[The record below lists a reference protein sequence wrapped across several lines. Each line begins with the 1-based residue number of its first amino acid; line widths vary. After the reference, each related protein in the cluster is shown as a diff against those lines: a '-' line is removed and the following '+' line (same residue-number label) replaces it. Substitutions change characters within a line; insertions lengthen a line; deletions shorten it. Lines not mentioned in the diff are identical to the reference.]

1 MLTREFVLAP
11 QVVRV
16 EFAIAPVVSVLNSLM
31 MTREVQRLSGLGAWV
46 EQVAAG
52 MSASDR
58 WMAAF
63 LTDSLALSASDA
75 LPNEAYSDFPAFLH
89 DLRTADP
96 TQLRDRMLDYTLR
109 LPEIYPACWPNEA
122 AVPGLS
128 EALASAETYI
138 TFMASFKD
146 MAVPDESFW
155 ADSYA
160 LISQPERMQRE
171 VVGFLTRMWETAGLR
186 EEWARALPILQE
198 SVAAYQKQS
207 YRNLTALEAIRA
219 VTGRDLSGKFD
230 DPEIA
235 KAERIVF
242 VPSLHMGPYIS
253 GMLRGGA
260 FYVIFG
266 ARSPRGVQTVS
277 PDLSRADLLIR
288 LSALAD
294 DTRLHILELLTQHEE
309 LCAQDIIESLGISQ
323 SSASRH
329 LSQLSASGFIT
340 ERRRELNKCYS
351 LNSERVTDVLRAL
364 RSFLTRQ

>member
-16 EFAIAPVVSVLNSLM
+16 EFAIAPVISVLNSLM

-52 MSASDR
+52 MSESDR

-63 LTDSLALSASDA
+63 LSDSLALSASDA
-75 LPNEAYSDFPAFLH
+75 LANEAYTDFPAFLH
-89 DLRTADP
+89 DLSAADP
-96 TQLRDRMLDYTLR
+96 VQLRDRMFDYVLR
-109 LPEIYPACWPNEA
+109 LPEIYPVCWPSDA
-122 AVPGLS
+122 AVPTAR
-128 EALASAETYI
+128 EALADARTYI
-138 TFMASFKD
+138 AFMASFKD
-146 MAVPDESFW
+146 MNAQGESFW
-155 ADSYA
+155 AESYA
-160 LISQPERMQRE
+160 LISQPKRMQRE
-171 VVGFLTRMWETAGLR
+171 IVAFLTRMWDNAGLR
-186 EEWARALPILQE
+186 DEWARALPILQE
-198 SVAAYQKQS
+198 SVSAYQKQN
-207 YRNLTALEAIRA
+207 YHHLTALEAIRA

-235 KAERIVF
+235 RAERIVF

-253 GMLRGGA
+253 GMLRDGA

-266 ARSPRGVQTVS
+266 ARSPRGVQTAS

-288 LSALAD
+288 LGALAD
-294 DTRLHILELLTQHEE
+294 DTRLHILELLTQHDE

-329 LSQLSASGFIT
+329 LSQLSASGFVT

-351 LNSERVTDVLRAL
+351 LNPERVTDLLRAL